1 MKDLIK
7 TIEEYKKWKSSIR
20 NVLDENYKEIVEFIV
35 DAHGYDNLIPLKT
48 TQNNSMFGGQPQTI
62 LLKGIVINKD
72 LITGHSRLWYF
83 QDNYFYLIER
93 DSDNNLLNVRP
104 QFFDQN
110 NSFQNSPCVRAKFE
124 NDVDFMVAL
133 FEHSDEIVKILKQRM
148 DKITPKDAE
157 GIIKKLHEAAQ

>member
-7 TIEEYKKWKSSIR
+7 TIDEYKKWKSSIR
-20 NVLDENYKEIVEFIV
+20 NILDENYNEIVGFIV
-35 DAHGYDNLIPLKT
+35 DAYGYNNLIALKT
-48 TQNNSMFGGQPQTI
+48 SQNNSMLGGQPQTM
-62 LLKGIVINKD
+62 LLKGIVINQD
-72 LITGHSRLWYF
+72 PVTGHSLLWYF

-93 DSDNNLLNVRP
+93 NSDNTLLNVRP

-110 NSFQNSPCVRAKFE
+110 NAFQNAPSVRAKFE

-148 DKITPKDAE
+148 EKIIPKDAE
-157 GIIKKLHEAAQ
+157 SMIKKFHEAAQ